1 MRNAEHL
8 SCIFQK
14 SEKIRNIARVS
25 SRESSR
31 GYRTHRRS
39 WHRGAEKINE
49 HEMIKTPILLT
60 PIGVIAPIGVVAPGA
75 ITPMKI
81 PLWIKT
87 HATMEVARF
96 GFFFSGW

>member
-1 MRNAEHL
+1 
-8 SCIFQK
+8 
-14 SEKIRNIARVS
+14 
-25 SRESSR
+25 
-31 GYRTHRRS
+31 
-39 WHRGAEKINE
+39 
-49 HEMIKTPILLT
+49 MIKTPILLT